1 MFQINFYIQFVAIN
15 INIRFLNLNRK
26 VLKLSEMKLFEIF
39 INSLD
44 FDVSDYLVEE
54 LTELQNEIVNDA
66 TFILKDNIVGD
77 LKSYGGSVKKNEEKF
92 KEFMKKAETELE
104 KDKYKEIKK
113 KLKEYLKKLSELII
127 KTCVVIIPV
136 KELPWVD
143 VIFRTIPRIIYNDKV
158 ELMDNIIAY
167 YGEIKCFVGR
177 TTVYGKI
184 KGQEPLFAPFTGN
197 IDLGGYKQDES
208 QKEPKSH
215 IFPYMSAI
223 INSLDSNITKN
234 QLSKYHEEFQR
245 HGDPICDFLMKD
257 SDLNSSMGKIMTAI
271 ESERSKSDAAVCS
284 IIVPLPSDKKSIVLI
299 SDEGQEQSR
308 FGNCFEALLK
318 LSASCCQIP
327 SPVPQQ
333 PISGGQVSES
343 PAGGVRTPG
352 GQELKTWTA
361 EELATEAQK
370 RLSTQPNIPSWSE
383 EDLLTFSEERGS
395 GIPEGMEVW
404 KEEDLQ
410 ELAEKRRRGGL
421 NIPEWKPDQDMT
433 ECASCGYGLRP
444 GWIKCPVCDAPISPG
459 EEPPENGTDEPK
471 ESANEV
477 QSDDPE
483 QETDSNEENSDP

>member
-1 MFQINFYIQFVAIN
+1 M
-15 INIRFLNLNRK
+15 
-26 VLKLSEMKLFEIF
+26 VLKLSEEKLFEIF

-77 LKSYGGSVKKNEEKF
+77 LKSFGGSVKKNEETF

-143 VIFRTIPRIIYNDKV
+143 VIFRTIPRISYHDKV
-158 ELMDNIIAY
+158 QLMDNAIAY

-197 IDLGGYKQDES
+197 IDLRGYKLDES

-215 IFPYMSAI
+215 IFPYVSAI
-223 INSLDSNITKN
+223 INSLDSILTKN
-234 QLSKYHEEFQR
+234 QLSKYHEEFES
-245 HGDPICDFLMKD
+245 HGDPIADALMGD
-257 SDLNSSMGKIMTAI
+257 SDLNSSMKKITTAI
-271 ESERSKSDAAVCS
+271 ESERGKSDTAVCS
-284 IIVPLPSDKKSIVLI
+284 IIVPLPSEKKSIVLI
-299 SDEGQEQSR
+299 SDEGQGQPR

-318 LSASCCQIP
+318 LSAACCQLP
-327 SPVPQQ
+327 SPAPQQ
-333 PISGGQVSES
+333 PISGGQVSGPS
-343 PAGGVRTPG
+343 SGGVRTPG
-352 GQELKTWTA
+352 GQELKSWTA
-361 EELATEAQK
+361 EELANEAQK
-370 RLSTQPNIPSWSE
+370 RLAAQPSLPTWKE
-383 EDLLTFSEERGS
+383 EDLQKLAEERGS
-395 GIPEGMEVW
+395 GIPAGMEVW
-404 KEEDLQ
+404 KEVDLQ

-421 NIPEWKPDQDMT
+421 NIPEWKPDQDMP
-433 ECASCGYGLRP
+433 ECASCGYSLRP
-444 GWIKCPVCDAPISPG
+444 GWTKCPVCETPVG
-459 EEPPENGTDEPK
+459 EEPSKEEKKEPK
-471 ESANEV
+471 EPSEDGQA
-477 QSDDPE
+477 DDPE
-483 QETDSNEENSDP
+483 QEADSTEEKTDP

>member
-1 MFQINFYIQFVAIN
+1 
-15 INIRFLNLNRK
+15 
-26 VLKLSEMKLFEIF
+26 LSEAKLFEIF

-54 LTELQNEIVNDA
+54 LTELQSKIINDA

-77 LKSYGGSVKKNEEKF
+77 VKSYGGSVKKNEEKF
-92 KEFMKKAETELE
+92 NEFMKNAETELE

-113 KLKEYLKKLSELII
+113 NLKEYLKKLSELII

-143 VIFRTIPRIIYNDKV
+143 VIFRTIPRISYTDKIQ
-158 ELMDNIIAY
+158 LIDNTIAY

-177 TTVYGKI
+177 TTLYGKI

-197 IDLGGYKQDES
+197 IDLGGYKLDDS

-223 INSLDSNITKN
+223 INSLDSIITKN

-257 SDLNSSMGKIMTAI
+257 SDLNNSMEKIMTAI
-271 ESERSKSDAAVCS
+271 ESERVKSDTAVCS
-284 IIVPLPSDKKSIVLI
+284 IIVPLPSDKKSIILI
-299 SDEGQEQSR
+299 TDEGQEQSR
-308 FGNCFEALLK
+308 FGNCFEAFLK

-327 SPVPQQ
+327 LPGPQQ
-333 PISGGQVSES
+333 SISEGQVSGPSE
-343 PAGGVRTPG
+343 GGIRTPG
-352 GQELKTWTA
+352 GQELKAWTA
-361 EELATEAQK
+361 EELANEAQK
-370 RLSTQPNIPSWSE
+370 RLTTQPNLPTWEE
-383 EDLLTFSEERGS
+383 EDLLKFAEERGS

-421 NIPEWKPDQDMT
+421 NIPEWQPDQEMP
-433 ECASCGYGLRP
+433 ECSNCGYSLRP
-444 GWIKCPVCDAPISPG
+444 GWRKCPVCNTPVG
-459 EEPPENGTDEPK
+459 EKPSKEEKEEPK
-471 ESANEV
+471 ELSEEDQDEILEEEA
-477 QSDDPE
+477 
-483 QETDSNEENSDP
+483 DSEEDTNT

>member
-1 MFQINFYIQFVAIN
+1 M
-15 INIRFLNLNRK
+15 
-26 VLKLSEMKLFEIF
+26 SEEKLFEIF

-66 TFILKDNIVGD
+66 TLILKDNIVGD

-143 VIFRTIPRIIYNDKV
+143 VIFRTIPRISYYDKV
-158 ELMDNIIAY
+158 QLIDSAIAY
-167 YGEIKCFVGR
+167 YGEIKCFIGR

-197 IDLGGYKQDES
+197 IDLRGYKLDES

-215 IFPYMSAI
+215 IFPYVSAI
-223 INSLDSNITKN
+223 INSLDSIITKN

-257 SDLNSSMGKIMTAI
+257 SDLNESMGKITSAI
-271 ESERSKSDAAVCS
+271 ESERVKSDTAVCG
-284 IIVPLPSDKKSIVLI
+284 IIVPLPSEKKSIVLI
-299 SDEGQEQSR
+299 SDESQEQSR

-318 LSASCCQIP
+318 LSASSCQIP
-327 SPVPQQ
+327 SPAPQ
-333 PISGGQVSES
+333 PISGGQVPGPSG
-343 PAGGVRTPG
+343 GGVRTPG
-352 GQELKTWTA
+352 GQELKSWTA
-361 EELATEAQK
+361 EELASEAQK
-370 RLSTQPNIPSWSE
+370 RLAAQPNLPTWKE
-383 EDLLTFSEERGS
+383 KDLQKLAEERGS

-410 ELAEKRRRGGL
+410 DLAEKRRRGGL
-421 NIPEWKPDQDMT
+421 NIPEWKPDQDMS
-433 ECASCGYGLRP
+433 ECASCGYSLRP
-444 GWIKCPVCDAPISPG
+444 GWKKCPVCDALVG
-459 EEPPENGTDEPK
+459 ESPENGKDKPIEPSNNK
-471 ESANEV
+471 EVDKPIESPNEV
-477 QSDDPE
+477 QNDDPE
-483 QETDSNEENSDP
+483 QETDSPEENNDP

>member
-1 MFQINFYIQFVAIN
+1 M
-15 INIRFLNLNRK
+15 
-26 VLKLSEMKLFEIF
+26 SEAKLFEIF

-54 LTELQNEIVNDA
+54 LTELQSEIVNDA
-66 TFILKDNIVGD
+66 TFILKENIVGEI
-77 LKSYGGSVKKNEEKF
+77 KSYGGSVKKNEETF
-92 KEFMKKAETELE
+92 KEFMKKAEAELE

-113 KLKEYLKKLSELII
+113 NLKEYLKKLSELII

-143 VIFRTIPRIIYNDKV
+143 VVFRTIPRISYTDKV
-158 ELMDNIIAY
+158 QLMDNAIAY

-177 TTVYGKI
+177 TTLYGKI

-197 IDLGGYKQDES
+197 IDLGGYKLDES

-223 INSLDSNITKN
+223 INSLDSPITKN
-234 QLSKYHEEFQR
+234 QLSKYHEEFES
-245 HGDPICDFLMKD
+245 HGDPIADALMKD
-257 SDLNSSMGKIMTAI
+257 SDLNSSMGKIITAI
-271 ESERSKSDAAVCS
+271 ESERSKSDIAVCS
-284 IIVPLPSDKKSIVLI
+284 IIVPLPSEKKSIVLI
-299 SDEGQEQSR
+299 TNESQDNSR
-308 FGNCFEALLK
+308 YGNCFEALLK

-327 SPVPQQ
+327 SPAPQQ
-333 PISGGQVSES
+333 PISGGQVSEPS
-343 PAGGVRTPG
+343 GGGIRTPG
-352 GQELKTWTA
+352 GQELKAWTA
-361 EELATEAQK
+361 EDLANEAQK
-370 RLSTQPNIPSWSE
+370 RLATQPNIPAWSE
-383 EDLLTFSEERGS
+383 EDLHKFAEERGS

-444 GWIKCPVCDAPISPG
+444 GWTKCPVCDTPVS
-459 EEPPENGTDEPK
+459 PK
-471 ESANEV
+471 EPSGED
-477 QSDDPE
+477 QDEISEEEEDSDDPE
-483 QETDSNEENSDP
+483 QETDSNIENTDP